1 MGFTPILA
9 TRWRTPPAARRRGS
23 ARRRSRGGGRRRRTG
38 AGARRMPGGCSFFAV
53 YDGHGGDRAAR
64 CATDVMCERFVNS
77 AAFKKLDI
85 VKALKQAFH
94 QTETEFLNIA
104 GREGLRDGTTA
115 IVAVVQE
122 DTLTVAHVGDS
133 RGVLCRGGKAV
144 VLTEDHKPDLEPEK
158 RRIEAL
164 GGFVSFIGCWRA
176 MGILAMSRAIGDL
189 FLKPYVSAEP
199 DVRAMP
205 IVAADEFIVLASDGV
220 YDVLNNEQV
229 VQIARS
235 AASPEEAAQLLT
247 ESARVAGSLDN
258 ATGARA
264 PTRLPR
270 PRCPQALTRAPS
282 CLRSRRRCAA
292 SAQADQDGGVAPRAV
307 EPHVRARG
315 GARRARRSYPTRRR
329 SCDARQ
335 RRRRTSLVSAAP
347 PRGETPRGRQPRAPA
362 RRPFCYSN
370 AALSAELE
378 WRAQRAARR
387 VAHGAAAP
395 AGTSTRTLESRTS
408 AGTVP
413 QSQPEVTTLAAP
425 TAGTQSA
432 RSPRAVGGRSR
443 ASDVAASATDL
454 RRFDTELILD
464 ERESA
469 RARAPTRNTSA
480 HDFQALAE
488 GGVDA
493 SKVTSRLESLLDNN
507 LLRVLSIRRSI
518 SRSRRR
524 RRPRPSARPRR
535 RCSSG
540 PRPSSRPRRRP
551 RRGSSGALPRRRRR
565 RRRRRA
571 ASRRGRLPGVRGGPA
586 VALAPLSPFLRCS
599 SPTALPLDLGAAA
612 PSRPPPSERGRR
624 PAQLLRDV
632 EFPFSCVRVPVT
644 RGESLDAAI
653 KEVNQP
659 ALITSRRF
667 GASRGGGGR
676 PSSRPAGTARGSPP
690 CGPPSP

>member
-9 TRWRTPPAARRRGS
+9 SKVAHAAGRSSSWFGS
-23 ARRRSRGGGRRRRTG
+23 SSIQGRRPSQEDRCF
-38 AGARRMPGGCSFFAV
+38 ARERMPGGCSFFAV

-64 CATDVMCERFVNS
+64 FATDVMCERFVNS

-247 ESARVAGSLDN
+247 ESAYVAGSLDN

-270 PRCPQALTRAPS
+270 PLPPRLSPARPS
-282 CLRSRRRCAA
+282 SARSRRRCAA
-292 SAQADQDGGVAPRAV
+292 RVQADQDGGVAPRAV
-307 EPHVRARG
+307 EPPVGRRAAARG
-315 GARRARRSYPTRRR
+315 ERGAPIRRAAALV
-329 SCDARQ
+329 ARQ
-335 RRRRTSLVSAAP
+335 LTPPPSLVSAAP
-347 PRGETPRGRQPRAPA
+347 PRGETPRGRQPPRPRAA
-362 RRPFCYSN
+362 PFVI
-370 AALSAELE
+370 LMQRSAE
-378 WRAQRAARR
+378 
-387 VAHGAAAP
+387 VGC
-395 AGTSTRTLESRTS
+395 GTTR
-408 AGTVP
+408 
-413 QSQPEVTTLAAP
+413 
-425 TAGTQSA
+425 
-432 RSPRAVGGRSR
+432 
-443 ASDVAASATDL
+443 
-454 RRFDTELILD
+454 
-464 ERESA
+464 A
-469 RARAPTRNTSA
+469 RARARGKAT
-480 HDFQALAE
+480 
-488 GGVDA
+488 
-493 SKVTSRLESLLDNN
+493 KTSRS
-507 LLRVLSIRRSI
+507 
-518 SRSRRR
+518 SRT
-524 RRPRPSARPRR
+524 
-535 RCSSG
+535 SSG
-540 PRPSSRPRRRP
+540 F
-551 RRGSSGALPRRRRR
+551 ALCAGLQLSPFPG
-565 RRRRRA
+565 RRRA
-571 ASRRGRLPGVRGGPA
+571 AP
-586 VALAPLSPFLRCS
+586 
-599 SPTALPLDLGAAA
+599 
-612 PSRPPPSERGRR
+612 
-624 PAQLLRDV
+624 QL
-632 EFPFSCVRVPVT
+632 
-644 RGESLDAAI
+644 
-653 KEVNQP
+653 
-659 ALITSRRF
+659 
-667 GASRGGGGR
+667 
-676 PSSRPAGTARGSPP
+676 
-690 CGPPSP
+690 

>member
-9 TRWRTPPAARRRGS
+9 SKVAHAAGRSSSWFGS
-23 ARRRSRGGGRRRRTG
+23 SSIQGRRPSQEDRCF
-38 AGARRMPGGCSFFAV
+38 ARERMPGGCSFFAV

-64 CATDVMCERFVNS
+64 FATDVMCERFVNS

-247 ESARVAGSLDN
+247 ESAYVAGSLDN

-264 PTRLPR
+264 RADAVAAPPAAATPPGSPARDPPSSQPSSLRCEGTSR
-270 PRCPQALTRAPS
+270 PRW
-282 CLRSRRRCAA
+282 RRRP
-292 SAQADQDGGVAPRAV
+292 SSRGRRA
-307 EPHVRARG
+307 ARG

-329 SCDARQ
+329 SCGSTAD
-335 RRRRTSLVSAAP
+335 
-347 PRGETPRGRQPRAPA
+347 
-362 RRPFCYSN
+362 
-370 AALSAELE
+370 
-378 WRAQRAARR
+378 
-387 VAHGAAAP
+387 AAAC
-395 AGTSTRTLESRTS
+395 L
-408 AGTVP
+408 
-413 QSQPEVTTLAAP
+413 
-425 TAGTQSA
+425 
-432 RSPRAVGGRSR
+432 
-443 ASDVAASATDL
+443 
-454 RRFDTELILD
+454 
-464 ERESA
+464 
-469 RARAPTRNTSA
+469 
-480 HDFQALAE
+480 
-488 GGVDA
+488 
-493 SKVTSRLESLLDNN
+493 
-507 LLRVLSIRRSI
+507 
-518 SRSRRR
+518 
-524 RRPRPSARPRR
+524 
-535 RCSSG
+535 
-540 PRPSSRPRRRP
+540 
-551 RRGSSGALPRRRRR
+551 
-565 RRRRRA
+565 
-571 ASRRGRLPGVRGGPA
+571 
-586 VALAPLSPFLRCS
+586 
-599 SPTALPLDLGAAA
+599 
-612 PSRPPPSERGRR
+612 
-624 PAQLLRDV
+624 
-632 EFPFSCVRVPVT
+632 
-644 RGESLDAAI
+644 
-653 KEVNQP
+653 
-659 ALITSRRF
+659 
-667 GASRGGGGR
+667 
-676 PSSRPAGTARGSPP
+676 
-690 CGPPSP
+690 

>member
-9 TRWRTPPAARRRGS
+9 SKVAHAAGRSSSWFGS
-23 ARRRSRGGGRRRRTG
+23 SSIQGRRPSQEDRCF
-38 AGARRMPGGCSFFAV
+38 ARERMPGGCSFFAV

-64 CATDVMCERFVNS
+64 FATDVMCERFVNS

-235 AASPEEAAQLLT
+235 AASPEEAAHLLT
-247 ESARVAGSLDN
+247 ESAYVAGSLDN

-264 PTRLPR
+264 RADAAAAPPA
-270 PRCPQALTRAPS
+270 PKALTRATLLCAQPS
-282 CLRSRRRCAA
+282 SLRCEGTSRPRWRRRP
-292 SAQADQDGGVAPRAV
+292 SSRGVPWRA
-307 EPHVRARG
+307 ARG

-329 SCDARQ
+329 SCGSTADAAAVSSE
-335 RRRRTSLVSAAP
+335 RRAAAWGDSTRP
-347 PRGETPRGRQPRAPA
+347 AAAAPA

-370 AALSAELE
+370 AA
-378 WRAQRAARR
+378 
-387 VAHGAAAP
+387 
-395 AGTSTRTLESRTS
+395 
-408 AGTVP
+408 
-413 QSQPEVTTLAAP
+413 
-425 TAGTQSA
+425 
-432 RSPRAVGGRSR
+432 
-443 ASDVAASATDL
+443 
-454 RRFDTELILD
+454 
-464 ERESA
+464 
-469 RARAPTRNTSA
+469 
-480 HDFQALAE
+480 
-488 GGVDA
+488 
-493 SKVTSRLESLLDNN
+493 K
-507 LLRVLSIRRSI
+507 
-518 SRSRRR
+518 
-524 RRPRPSARPRR
+524 
-535 RCSSG
+535 C
-540 PRPSSRPRRRP
+540 
-551 RRGSSGALPRRRRR
+551 
-565 RRRRRA
+565 
-571 ASRRGRLPGVRGGPA
+571 
-586 VALAPLSPFLRCS
+586 
-599 SPTALPLDLGAAA
+599 
-612 PSRPPPSERGRR
+612 
-624 PAQLLRDV
+624 
-632 EFPFSCVRVPVT
+632 
-644 RGESLDAAI
+644 
-653 KEVNQP
+653 
-659 ALITSRRF
+659 
-667 GASRGGGGR
+667 
-676 PSSRPAGTARGSPP
+676 
-690 CGPPSP
+690 

>member
-9 TRWRTPPAARRRGS
+9 SKVAHAAGRSSSWFGS
-23 ARRRSRGGGRRRRTG
+23 SSIQGRRPSQEDRCF
-38 AGARRMPGGCSFFAV
+38 ARERMPGGCSFFAV

-64 CATDVMCERFVNS
+64 FATDVMCERFVNS

-247 ESARVAGSLDN
+247 ESAYVAGSLDN

-270 PRCPQALTRAPS
+270 PLPPRLSPARPS
-282 CLRSRRRCAA
+282 SARSRRRCAA
-292 SAQADQDGGVAPRAV
+292 RVQADQDGGVAPRAV
-307 EPHVRARG
+307 EPRGWRAAARG
-315 GARRARRSYPTRRR
+315 ERGAPIRRAAALV
-329 SCDARQ
+329 ARQ
-335 RRRRTSLVSAAP
+335 LTPPPSLVSAAP
-347 PRGETPRGRQPRAPA
+347 PRGETPRGRQPPRPRAA
-362 RRPFCYSN
+362 PFVI
-370 AALSAELE
+370 LMQRSAESTGG
-378 WRAQRAARR
+378 AR
-387 VAHGAAAP
+387 G
-395 AGTSTRTLESRTS
+395 GGDLCCEI
-408 AGTVP
+408 
-413 QSQPEVTTLAAP
+413 
-425 TAGTQSA
+425 A
-432 RSPRAVGGRSR
+432 RCRERSR
-443 ASDVAASATDL
+443 A
-454 RRFDTELILD
+454 
-464 ERESA
+464 
-469 RARAPTRNTSA
+469 N
-480 HDFQALAE
+480 H
-488 GGVDA
+488 GGC
-493 SKVTSRLESLLDNN
+493 
-507 LLRVLSIRRSI
+507 RVCHR
-518 SRSRRR
+518 
-524 RRPRPSARPRR
+524 
-535 RCSSG
+535 
-540 PRPSSRPRRRP
+540 
-551 RRGSSGALPRRRRR
+551 
-565 RRRRRA
+565 
-571 ASRRGRLPGVRGGPA
+571 
-586 VALAPLSPFLRCS
+586 
-599 SPTALPLDLGAAA
+599 
-612 PSRPPPSERGRR
+612 
-624 PAQLLRDV
+624 
-632 EFPFSCVRVPVT
+632 
-644 RGESLDAAI
+644 
-653 KEVNQP
+653 
-659 ALITSRRF
+659 
-667 GASRGGGGR
+667 
-676 PSSRPAGTARGSPP
+676 
-690 CGPPSP
+690 

>member
-9 TRWRTPPAARRRGS
+9 SKVAHAAGRSSSWFGS
-23 ARRRSRGGGRRRRTG
+23 SSIQGRRPSQEDRCF
-38 AGARRMPGGCSFFAV
+38 ARERMPGGCSFFAV

-64 CATDVMCERFVNS
+64 FATDVMCERFVNS

-235 AASPEEAAQLLT
+235 AASPEEAAHLLT
-247 ESARVAGSLDN
+247 ESAYVAGSLDN

-264 PTRLPR
+264 RADAVAAPPAPRLTRPPLCAQPSSLRCEGTSR
-270 PRCPQALTRAPS
+270 PRWRGRPS
-282 CLRSRRRCAA
+282 SRG
-292 SAQADQDGGVAPRAV
+292 AQWA
-307 EPHVRARG
+307 ARG

-329 SCDARQ
+329 SCGSTADAAAVSSE
-335 RRRRTSLVSAAP
+335 RRAAAWGDSTRP
-347 PRGETPRGRQPRAPA
+347 AAAALA

-370 AALSAELE
+370 AA
-378 WRAQRAARR
+378 
-387 VAHGAAAP
+387 
-395 AGTSTRTLESRTS
+395 
-408 AGTVP
+408 
-413 QSQPEVTTLAAP
+413 
-425 TAGTQSA
+425 
-432 RSPRAVGGRSR
+432 
-443 ASDVAASATDL
+443 
-454 RRFDTELILD
+454 
-464 ERESA
+464 
-469 RARAPTRNTSA
+469 
-480 HDFQALAE
+480 
-488 GGVDA
+488 
-493 SKVTSRLESLLDNN
+493 K
-507 LLRVLSIRRSI
+507 
-518 SRSRRR
+518 
-524 RRPRPSARPRR
+524 
-535 RCSSG
+535 C
-540 PRPSSRPRRRP
+540 
-551 RRGSSGALPRRRRR
+551 
-565 RRRRRA
+565 
-571 ASRRGRLPGVRGGPA
+571 
-586 VALAPLSPFLRCS
+586 
-599 SPTALPLDLGAAA
+599 
-612 PSRPPPSERGRR
+612 
-624 PAQLLRDV
+624 
-632 EFPFSCVRVPVT
+632 
-644 RGESLDAAI
+644 
-653 KEVNQP
+653 
-659 ALITSRRF
+659 
-667 GASRGGGGR
+667 
-676 PSSRPAGTARGSPP
+676 
-690 CGPPSP
+690 

>member
-9 TRWRTPPAARRRGS
+9 SKVAHAAGRSSSWFGS
-23 ARRRSRGGGRRRRTG
+23 SSIQGRRPSQEDRCF
-38 AGARRMPGGCSFFAV
+38 ARERMPGGCSFFAV

-64 CATDVMCERFVNS
+64 FATDVMCERFVNS

-247 ESARVAGSLDN
+247 ESAYVAGSLDN

-264 PTRLPR
+264 RADAVAAPPAPKAHPRALP
-270 PRCPQALTRAPS
+270 
-282 CLRSRRRCAA
+282 LRSRRRCAA
-292 SAQADQDGGVAPRAV
+292 RVQADQDGGVAPRAV
-307 EPHVRARG
+307 EPDGGRRAAARG
-315 GARRARRSYPTRRR
+315 ERGAPIRRAAALV
-329 SCDARQ
+329 ARQ
-335 RRRRTSLVSAAP
+335 LTPPPVSSERRAAAAWGDSTRP
-347 PRGETPRGRQPRAPA
+347 AAAAPA

-370 AALSAELE
+370 AA
-378 WRAQRAARR
+378 
-387 VAHGAAAP
+387 
-395 AGTSTRTLESRTS
+395 
-408 AGTVP
+408 
-413 QSQPEVTTLAAP
+413 
-425 TAGTQSA
+425 
-432 RSPRAVGGRSR
+432 
-443 ASDVAASATDL
+443 
-454 RRFDTELILD
+454 
-464 ERESA
+464 
-469 RARAPTRNTSA
+469 
-480 HDFQALAE
+480 
-488 GGVDA
+488 
-493 SKVTSRLESLLDNN
+493 K
-507 LLRVLSIRRSI
+507 
-518 SRSRRR
+518 
-524 RRPRPSARPRR
+524 
-535 RCSSG
+535 C
-540 PRPSSRPRRRP
+540 
-551 RRGSSGALPRRRRR
+551 
-565 RRRRRA
+565 
-571 ASRRGRLPGVRGGPA
+571 
-586 VALAPLSPFLRCS
+586 
-599 SPTALPLDLGAAA
+599 
-612 PSRPPPSERGRR
+612 
-624 PAQLLRDV
+624 
-632 EFPFSCVRVPVT
+632 
-644 RGESLDAAI
+644 
-653 KEVNQP
+653 
-659 ALITSRRF
+659 
-667 GASRGGGGR
+667 
-676 PSSRPAGTARGSPP
+676 
-690 CGPPSP
+690 

>member
-9 TRWRTPPAARRRGS
+9 SKVAHAAGRSSSWFGS
-23 ARRRSRGGGRRRRTG
+23 SSIQGRRPSQEDRCF
-38 AGARRMPGGCSFFAV
+38 ARERMPGGCSFFAV

-64 CATDVMCERFVNS
+64 FATDVMCERFVNS

-247 ESARVAGSLDN
+247 ESAYVAGSLDN

-264 PTRLPR
+264 
-270 PRCPQALTRAPS
+270 RADAVAAPPAAAAPPGS
-282 CLRSRRRCAA
+282 PANSPVRSRRRCAA
-292 SAQADQDGGVAPRAV
+292 RVQADQDGGVAPRAV
-307 EPHVRARG
+307 GGRRAAARG
-315 GARRARRSYPTRRR
+315 ERGAPIRRAAALV
-329 SCDARQ
+329 ARQ
-335 RRRRTSLVSAAP
+335 LTPPPVSSERRAAAWGDSTRP
-347 PRGETPRGRQPRAPA
+347 AAAAPA

-370 AALSAELE
+370 AA
-378 WRAQRAARR
+378 
-387 VAHGAAAP
+387 
-395 AGTSTRTLESRTS
+395 
-408 AGTVP
+408 
-413 QSQPEVTTLAAP
+413 
-425 TAGTQSA
+425 
-432 RSPRAVGGRSR
+432 
-443 ASDVAASATDL
+443 
-454 RRFDTELILD
+454 
-464 ERESA
+464 
-469 RARAPTRNTSA
+469 
-480 HDFQALAE
+480 
-488 GGVDA
+488 
-493 SKVTSRLESLLDNN
+493 K
-507 LLRVLSIRRSI
+507 
-518 SRSRRR
+518 
-524 RRPRPSARPRR
+524 
-535 RCSSG
+535 C
-540 PRPSSRPRRRP
+540 
-551 RRGSSGALPRRRRR
+551 
-565 RRRRRA
+565 
-571 ASRRGRLPGVRGGPA
+571 
-586 VALAPLSPFLRCS
+586 
-599 SPTALPLDLGAAA
+599 
-612 PSRPPPSERGRR
+612 
-624 PAQLLRDV
+624 
-632 EFPFSCVRVPVT
+632 
-644 RGESLDAAI
+644 
-653 KEVNQP
+653 
-659 ALITSRRF
+659 
-667 GASRGGGGR
+667 
-676 PSSRPAGTARGSPP
+676 
-690 CGPPSP
+690 

>member
-9 TRWRTPPAARRRGS
+9 SKVAHAAGRSSSWFGS
-23 ARRRSRGGGRRRRTG
+23 SSIQGRRPSQEDRCF
-38 AGARRMPGGCSFFAV
+38 ARERMPGGCSFFAV

-64 CATDVMCERFVNS
+64 FATDVMCERFVNS

-247 ESARVAGSLDN
+247 ESAYVAGSLDN

-270 PRCPQALTRAPS
+270 PLPPRLSPARPPSRAQPSSLRCEGTSRPRWRRRPSSRGRAP
-282 CLRSRRRCAA
+282 
-292 SAQADQDGGVAPRAV
+292 
-307 EPHVRARG
+307 RG

-329 SCDARQ
+329 SCGSTADAAAVSSE
-335 RRRRTSLVSAAP
+335 RRAAAWGDSTRP
-347 PRGETPRGRQPRAPA
+347 AAAAPA

-370 AALSAELE
+370 AA
-378 WRAQRAARR
+378 
-387 VAHGAAAP
+387 
-395 AGTSTRTLESRTS
+395 
-408 AGTVP
+408 
-413 QSQPEVTTLAAP
+413 
-425 TAGTQSA
+425 
-432 RSPRAVGGRSR
+432 
-443 ASDVAASATDL
+443 
-454 RRFDTELILD
+454 
-464 ERESA
+464 
-469 RARAPTRNTSA
+469 
-480 HDFQALAE
+480 
-488 GGVDA
+488 
-493 SKVTSRLESLLDNN
+493 K
-507 LLRVLSIRRSI
+507 
-518 SRSRRR
+518 
-524 RRPRPSARPRR
+524 
-535 RCSSG
+535 C
-540 PRPSSRPRRRP
+540 
-551 RRGSSGALPRRRRR
+551 
-565 RRRRRA
+565 
-571 ASRRGRLPGVRGGPA
+571 
-586 VALAPLSPFLRCS
+586 
-599 SPTALPLDLGAAA
+599 
-612 PSRPPPSERGRR
+612 
-624 PAQLLRDV
+624 
-632 EFPFSCVRVPVT
+632 
-644 RGESLDAAI
+644 
-653 KEVNQP
+653 
-659 ALITSRRF
+659 
-667 GASRGGGGR
+667 
-676 PSSRPAGTARGSPP
+676 
-690 CGPPSP
+690 